1 MPTPHRLLRVAIVG
15 RPNVGKSTL
24 FNRLVGKRLAL
35 VDDMPGVTRDR
46 REGHAHLGRL
56 EFTAIDT
63 AGLDEAAPES
73 LAGRMRLQTVTAVR
87 SADVALFLVD
97 ARAGITPMDSHFAA
111 MLRTTGKPIVLVANK
126 AESRAGESGALEAF
140 SLGLGD
146 PIAISAEHGT
156 GLGDLADALSG
167 FVPGVKPAAD
177 EAAAKPVKV
186 AIIGQPNAGKSTLV
200 NALIGEERLLTGP
213 EAGITRDTISV
224 DWTWQGHSFRLFDTA
239 GLRRR
244 ARVEEKVE
252 KLAVA
257 DALRAIQF
265 AEVVILVI
273 DVGAPF
279 EKQDLQ
285 IADMVEQEGR
295 AIVIALDK
303 WDTVVDRQKVRT
315 EMQEKA
321 KRLLPQLA
329 GVELV
334 PVSGVTGEGLDRLMA
349 TVVKA
354 NATWNRRAATA
365 KLNRWLGEMV
375 ERHPPPAVS
384 GRRLKLRYLT
394 QTKTRPPTFVV
405 FCSRPDVLP
414 DAYKRYLVNAL
425 RTDFDLPGTPIRLIL
440 RKGDNPFDRGG

>member
-1 MPTPHRLLRVAIVG
+1 
-15 RPNVGKSTL
+15 
-24 FNRLVGKRLAL
+24 
-35 VDDMPGVTRDR
+35 
-46 REGHAHLGRL
+46 
-56 EFTAIDT
+56 
-63 AGLDEAAPES
+63 
-73 LAGRMRLQTVTAVR
+73 
-87 SADVALFLVD
+87 
-97 ARAGITPMDSHFAA
+97 
-111 MLRTTGKPIVLVANK
+111 VLVANK
-126 AESRAGESGALEAF
+126 AESRAGETGAMEAF
-140 SLGLGD
+140 SLGLGE
-146 PIAISAEHGT
+146 PILISAEHGT
-156 GLGDLADALSG
+156 GLGDLGDALAG
-167 FVPGVKPAAD
+167 FVPGAKPEAESAD
-177 EAAAKPVKV
+177 AAKPVKV

-200 NALIGEERLLTGP
+200 NALIGEDRLLTGP

-257 DALRAIQF
+257 DTLRAVQF

-273 DVGAPF
+273 DVGVPF

-285 IADMVEQEGR
+285 IADLVEQEGR
-295 AIVIALDK
+295 ALVIALNK
-303 WDTVVDRQKVRT
+303 WDTVADRQKVRG
-315 EMQEKA
+315 EMLEKA

-334 PVSGVTGEGLDRLMA
+334 PVSGVTGEGLDRVMSA
-349 TVVKA
+349 VVKA
-354 NATWNRRAATA
+354 DATWNRRIATA
-365 KLNRWLGEMV
+365 KLNRWLTEMV

-425 RTDFDLPGTPIRLIL
+425 REDFDLPGTPIRLIL
-440 RKGDNPFDRGG
+440 RKGENPFDRG

>member
-1 MPTPHRLLRVAIVG
+1 MPSPHRLLRVAIVG

-46 REGHAHLGRL
+46 REGQARLGRL

-63 AGLDEAAPES
+63 AGLDEAAPDS

-87 SADVALFLVD
+87 SADVALFIVD
-97 ARAGITPMDSHFAA
+97 ARDGITPMDSHFAQ

-126 AESRAGESGALEAF
+126 AESRAGETGALEAF
-140 SLGLGD
+140 SLGLGE
-146 PIAISAEHGT
+146 PITISAEHGT
-156 GLGDLADALSG
+156 GLGDLADAIAG
-167 FVPGVKPAAD
+167 FVPGAKPATA
-177 EAAAKPVKV
+177 EAVAKPVKV

-200 NALIGEERLLTGP
+200 NALIGEDRLLTGP

-239 GLRRR
+239 GLRRK

-295 AIVIALDK
+295 AIIIALDK
-303 WDTVVDRQKVRT
+303 WDTVADRQKVRA

-329 GVELV
+329 GVDLI
-334 PVSGVTGEGLDRLMA
+334 PVSGVTGEGLDRLMSA
-349 TVVKA
+349 VVKA
-354 NATWNRRAATA
+354 DATWNRRIATA
-365 KLNRWLGEMV
+365 KLNRWLNEVV

-425 RTDFDLPGTPIRLIL
+425 REDFDLQGTPVRLIL
-440 RKGDNPFDRGG
+440 RKGENPFDRG